1 MAGDSAAD
9 VRLMLRESWR
19 YLGQLVATFLENR
32 GLLLAGAVAYYTL
45 LSLLPLLILLVLAL
59 SHWLPEEQLLAT
71 LGRYLE
77 LVAPG
82 HAAPLLEELA
92 KLVDHR
98 DVTSGVMLATL
109 LFSSSLA
116 FTVLERS
123 MAVIFHHRVQAQSR
137 RWLVSTVIP
146 YAYVLVLGAGLLVIT
161 LAAGA
166 LEALGTREVAIL
178 GFEQSLGPMAAALLY
193 LIGLGGEILL
203 LTSIYM
209 VMPAGRLAWRHALL
223 GGIAAGLLWEV
234 TRHILTWFFA
244 TLSRVSVLYGSFGTV
259 VSLLLSFELAAIVLL
274 VGAQV
279 IAMYERRPARRAAPQ
294 SGGAAS

>member
-1 MAGDSAAD
+1 
-9 VRLMLRESWR
+9 
-19 YLGQLVATFLENR
+19 
-32 GLLLAGAVAYYTL
+32 
-45 LSLLPLLILLVLAL
+45 
-59 SHWLPEEQLLAT
+59 
-71 LGRYLE
+71 
-77 LVAPG
+77 
-82 HAAPLLEELA
+82 
-92 KLVDHR
+92 
-98 DVTSGVMLATL
+98 
-109 LFSSSLA
+109 
-116 FTVLERS
+116 
-123 MAVIFHHRVQAQSR
+123 
-137 RWLVSTVIP
+137 
-146 YAYVLVLGAGLLVIT
+146 
-161 LAAGA
+161 
-166 LEALGTREVAIL
+166 
-178 GFEQSLGPMAAALLY
+178 SLGPMAAALLY

-279 IAMYERRPARRAAPQ
+279 IAMYERRPARHAAPQ